1 MTEIRSKKAVQKALD
16 RLTDSVRRAYTTP
29 PLVVGIHTG
38 GVWVA
43 EHLCQALG
51 WEAPATLDIALYRD
65 DFQTS
70 GLKRSG
76 VTGGIPT
83 QLDGQSVL
91 LVDDVLF
98 TGRTIRAALNE
109 LFDYGRPKSIALA
122 ILFDRGGRELPI
134 EAQFLGEALGQD
146 GVGRCKLT
154 GPEPLVLVTPE
165 I

>member
-16 RLTDSVRRAYTTP
+16 RLTDSVGKAYTTP

-43 EHLCQALG
+43 ERLCQTLG
-51 WEAPATLDIALYRD
+51 WGAPATLDIALYRD

-83 QLDGQSVL
+83 QLRRKICAPG
-91 LVDDVLF
+91 
-98 TGRTIRAALNE
+98 
-109 LFDYGRPKSIALA
+109 
-122 ILFDRGGRELPI
+122 
-134 EAQFLGEALGQD
+134 
-146 GVGRCKLT
+146 
-154 GPEPLVLVTPE
+154 
-165 I
+165 